1 MIQTPAEAYAQLV
14 AMADADIDTVMNG
27 RVIVRHIIDTIEDA
41 IDRDD
46 LFYVQEF
53 LALAK
58 AEDIGPRYAIAIL
71 RTAFSKRHAV
81 STTWYELRDNCW
93 AYMVELDKPGRARL
107 MRGLMG
113 DLNDP
118 ST

>member
-1 MIQTPAEAYAQLV
+1 MTPEEAYKRLV
-14 AMADADIDTVMNG
+14 DMADADIDNQMHG

-46 LFYVQEF
+46 LFYIQEF

-58 AEDIGPRYAIAIL
+58 AQDIGPRYAIAIL
-71 RTAFSKRHAV
+71 RTSRSKRDLV
-81 STTWYELRDNCW
+81 STTWFELRDNCW
-93 AYMVELDKPGRARL
+93 DYMVELDKPGRVRL

-113 DLNDP
+113 DLNNE
-118 ST
+118 